1 MTLKEIARQANV
13 SVSTV
18 SRVINKKNTKA
29 ASPEVQER
37 IFIPFFT
44 TKPTGS
50 GIGLTISRQI
60 MHQHHGSITVQS
72 KVGEGSMFTLLFP
85 IV

>member
-1 MTLKEIARQANV
+1 
-13 SVSTV
+13 
-18 SRVINKKNTKA
+18 
-29 ASPEVQER
+29 ER

-60 MHQHHGSITVQS
+60 MHQHHGSIAVQS
-72 KVGEGSMFTLLFP
+72 KTGEGSTFTLLFP

>member
-18 SRVINKKNTKA
+18 SRVINQKNTKA

-37 IFIPFFT
+37 IFIPFIT
-44 TKPTGS
+44 TNPTGS

-72 KVGEGSMFTLLFP
+72 
-85 IV
+85 